1 MKVIVTGASG
11 LLGRAVYKTIKET
24 NSNYEVIGLAK
35 SRVKNDLKQLDLT
48 DKSAVESLIEEIKPD
63 VLIHCAAERR
73 PEVVEKN
80 QEVAFELN
88 VNTTENL
95 AKLSLKYKFLLI
107 YISTDYVFDGK
118 NPPYE
123 VDDTPNP
130 INLYGN
136 TKYQGEL
143 AIQKI
148 NPDTSIILRVPI
160 LYGEAESPAESSVN
174 ILVDSVKDS
183 SKKADIN
190 NISKRYPTN
199 VEDVARVIKDLAVKR
214 IEQNNPI
221 KGISHFSANEMFT
234 KYEICKTFAKILNC
248 SIDHLNPA
256 DSQPPSAAAKQPL
269 NSHLSNKRLEELDID
284 TKCVGFEEW
293 WTKYLGV

>member
-1 MKVIVTGASG
+1 MKVIITGASG
-11 LLGRAVYKTIKET
+11 LLGRAVYKTFKET

-35 SRVKNDLKQLDLT
+35 TRVKNDLKQLDLT
-48 DKSAVESLIEEIKPD
+48 DKSAVESFIEEIKPD
-63 VLIHCAAERR
+63 VIIHSAAERK
-73 PEVVEKN
+73 PDVVEKN
-80 QEVAFELN
+80 QELAYELN
-88 VNTTENL
+88 VNTTEHL
-95 AKLSLKYKFLLI
+95 AKLSLKYKFSLT

-148 NPDTSIILRVPI
+148 NPDSIILRIPL
-160 LYGEAESPAESSVN
+160 LYGEAESPAESAAN
-174 ILVDSVKDS
+174 ILIDSVKDS
-183 SKKADIN
+183 SKKTEIN

-199 VEDVARVIKDLAVKR
+199 VEDVARVIKDLTVKSV
-214 IEQNNPI
+214 EQNVPI
-221 KGISHFSANEMFT
+221 KGIFHFTANEMFT

-248 SIDHLNPA
+248 SSDHLIPL
-256 DSQPPSAAAKQPL
+256 DSQPPSAAAKQPFD
-269 NSHLSNKRLEELDID
+269 SHLSTKRLEELGID